1 MTIHSDLADRYA
13 AKKIALEALNAE
25 VEALKKEINETG
37 ADEIHGSKFLIK
49 VTLAER
55 TTVSATEAKKFVSVE
70 VFNQIAKTST
80 YPTIRYKAIS
90 AE

>member
-1 MTIHSDLADRYA
+1 MTIQSALADTYA
-13 AKKIALEALNAE
+13 AKKIALDALTAE
-25 VEALKKEINETG
+25 VEALKKQINETG
-37 ADEIHGSKFLIK
+37 ADEIQGSKFLVK

-55 TTVSATEAKKFVSVE
+55 TTVSATEAKKYVSVE
-70 VFNQIAKTST
+70 VFNQIAKTTT